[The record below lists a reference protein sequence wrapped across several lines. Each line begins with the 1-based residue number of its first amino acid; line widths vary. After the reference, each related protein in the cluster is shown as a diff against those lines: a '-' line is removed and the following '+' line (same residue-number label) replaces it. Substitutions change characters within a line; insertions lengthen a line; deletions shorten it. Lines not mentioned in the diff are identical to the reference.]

1 VTPKKQVNDDM
12 YIKYSRF
19 GTKSTKKNTVPQNL
33 ILNFDYVNSLCGAA
47 PDLNKFVHFNKHTYY
62 LLGEMRWHAVSICAK
77 NI

>member
-1 VTPKKQVNDDM
+1 MMICTLNILDLAQNQQ
-12 YIKYSRF
+12 
-19 GTKSTKKNTVPQNL
+19 KKNTVPQNL

>member
-1 VTPKKQVNDDM
+1 MICTLNILDLAQNQQ
-12 YIKYSRF
+12 
-19 GTKSTKKNTVPQNL
+19 KKNTVPQNL